1 MLCETLKT
9 RWTFLAFKGSAPWG
23 VKPASQS
30 LSHNVHHV
38 THTLTHN
45 TLINKINLSLALHP
59 PLQSSF
65 PIIFL
70 TCAACCDLHQ
80 TEVSMRSDD
89 KLSTMYL
96 PTYQVPRH
104 GHHHPQ
110 QPPMLADS
118 DLFLQMLKTWFVKS
132 QSEKSEIMLTRWV
145 SSDSVNADHV
155 RCARAG
161 VVDGGVPAE
170 NLYSLKSF
178 VECCHTNNCNHT

>member
-23 VKPASQS
+23 VKPASES

-38 THTLTHN
+38 THTLPHN

-80 TEVSMRSDD
+80 TEVSTQYEIRWKALYNVSAH
-89 KLSTMYL
+89 L
-96 PTYQVPRH
+96 PS
-104 GHHHPQ
+104 PQ
-110 QPPMLADS
+110 TRTSPSAATADACWLWS
-118 DLFLQMLKTWFVKS
+118 L
-132 QSEKSEIMLTRWV
+132 LT
-145 SSDSVNADHV
+145 N
-155 RCARAG
+155 
-161 VVDGGVPAE
+161 AE
-170 NLYSLKSF
+170 NMICK
-178 VECCHTNNCNHT
+178 VTIWKIWNNAYPMGIIRFSQCWSCAMCEGRGGGWWGACRKLVFTKIFCWMLLH

>member
-23 VKPASQS
+23 VKPASES

-89 KLSTMYL
+89 KISTFCPLTKSPDTDITILSNRRWSL
-96 PTYQVPRH
+96 
-104 GHHHPQ
+104 
-110 QPPMLADS
+110 
-118 DLFLQMLKTWFVKS
+118 
-132 QSEKSEIMLTRWV
+132 LT
-145 SSDSVNADHV
+145 N
-155 RCARAG
+155 
-161 VVDGGVPAE
+161 AE
-170 NLYSLKSF
+170 NMICK
-178 VECCHTNNCNHT
+178 VTIWKIWNNAYPMGIIRFSQCWSCAMCEGRGGGWWGACRKLVFTKIFCWMLLH